1 MWEISFD
8 YSLVLLIIRFSWRR
22 KKLVEL
28 GEREGHDVAFDK
40 GARCLVSEENKD
52 VEEEAREGSI
62 NIKDSIK
69 YFLA

>member
-1 MWEISFD
+1 MMSR
-8 YSLVLLIIRFSWRR
+8 LTKVLS
-22 KKLVEL
+22 
-28 GEREGHDVAFDK
+28 
-40 GARCLVSEENKD
+40 VSEENKY